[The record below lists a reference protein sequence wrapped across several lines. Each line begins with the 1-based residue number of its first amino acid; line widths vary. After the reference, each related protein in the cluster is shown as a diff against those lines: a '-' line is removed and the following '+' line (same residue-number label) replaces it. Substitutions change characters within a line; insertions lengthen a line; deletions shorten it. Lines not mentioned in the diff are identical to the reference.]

1 MMSFSVFM
9 RRKGINYW
17 ITLVPAVFMTVVCGS
32 YILYDKIGFGLGI
45 NASITGGMIISAVIT
60 ALYFIFTK
68 KTALPEAKH

>member
-1 MMSFSVFM
+1 
-9 RRKGINYW
+9 
-17 ITLVPAVFMTVVCGS
+17 MTVVCGS

-68 KTALPEAKH
+68 KTALSESKH